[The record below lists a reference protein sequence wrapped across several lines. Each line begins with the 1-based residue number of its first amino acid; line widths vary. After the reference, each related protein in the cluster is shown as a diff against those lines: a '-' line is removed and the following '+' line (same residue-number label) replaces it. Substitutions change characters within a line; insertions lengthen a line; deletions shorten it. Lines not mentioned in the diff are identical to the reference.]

1 MLNFILS
8 ALLAFSLSTVELP
21 DIEPADNVS
30 VLMYHEIGEPDGPWS
45 NLYVSEE
52 NLIKQLDWI
61 LEEGYKTVTMA
72 DLEKNRAGKKFLPDK
87 VLVLTF
93 DDGYASMYDFVFP
106 ALKERNMKAV
116 FYLYP
121 DKFGGWNSLSPSQI
135 KEMAQAGMEIGSHSK
150 SHSDMTQITKEK
162 LKFELVESKKTLEEI
177 TGLSLG
183 SFCYPSG
190 RFNDQ
195 VIGEL
200 IDAGYTNAVTTQYG
214 KYSLEESVYK
224 IKRVRINYTD
234 SLQSFI
240 NKILSRK

>member
-8 ALLAFSLSTVELP
+8 AILAFSLLSVEAP
-21 DIEPADNVS
+21 DFAPIDDVS
-30 VLMYHEIGEPDGPWS
+30 VLMYHEIAEPDGPWS

-52 NLIKQLDWI
+52 NLIKQLDWL
-61 LEEGYKTVTMA
+61 LEEGYKTITMA

-87 VLVLTF
+87 VIVLTF
-93 DDGYASMYDFVFP
+93 DDGYASMYNFVFP
-106 ALKERNMKAV
+106 ALQERNMVAV

-121 DKFGGWNSLSPSQI
+121 DKFGNWNSLSPAQI

-150 SHSDMTQITKEK
+150 SHADMTQITNER
-162 LKFELVESKKTLEEI
+162 LKYELTESKKILEEI
-177 TGLSLG
+177 SGLSLV

-195 VIGEL
+195 VITEL
-200 IDAGYTNAVTTQYG
+200 MEAGYTNAVTTQYG
-214 KYSLEESVYK
+214 KYSLEDSIYK

-234 SLQSFI
+234 SLQNFI
-240 NKILSRK
+240 SKILSNR